1 MSAELNGQKLEVKQV
16 TTVDKDGKS
25 IVTLSLKLPK
35 GHGIPLTA
43 ANHVPV
49 QQTAIAKV
57 GEDGKHTFELDAVA
71 GSTIK
76 LVKA

>member
-49 QQTAIAKV
+49 
-57 GEDGKHTFELDAVA
+57 
-71 GSTIK
+71 
-76 LVKA
+76 